1 MENDL
6 KDIILSIRWVLP
18 ITFLTLIAIL
28 VKYIIKLKRIIK
40 N

>member
-28 VKYIIKLKRIIK
+28 IKYIIKLKKIIK